1 MIIETGIHILNKI
14 TRKQNFVDCRF
25 ILGGTLRAFGR
36 CGQPAGYRN
45 SYTIQTKTAVSRLYF
60 RPGLKSILYIS
71 DEKAQTIPIYLR
83 PCNIEKSIP
92 QFN

>member
-1 MIIETGIHILNKI
+1 MTVDSSREVLFERLVGVAGNLQAIETL
-14 TRKQNFVDCRF
+14 TLFRQKQQFPDS
-25 ILGGTLRAFGR
+25 ISDL
-36 CGQPAGYRN
+36 
-45 SYTIQTKTAVSRLYF
+45 VSK
-60 RPGLKSILYIS
+60 PMLYIS